1 MKFSGIV
8 GFWEDEQ
15 EVKPGVWRPKI
26 VEKKYVGDVLR
37 NIRSFQ
43 QTQDSQTDEFNVNN
57 RISILADLYARQ
69 NWSSIKYVE
78 WNGVKWRVRNVEINY
93 PRITLEIGG
102 FYHGE
107 TEVGTS

>member
-1 MKFSGIV
+1 MKFSGTV
-8 GFWEDEQ
+8 GFWEGEQ
-15 EVKPGVWRPKI
+15 EEKPGVWRPKI

-37 NIRSFQ
+37 NTRSFQ

-78 WNGVKWRVRNVEINY
+78 WNGVKWHVRNVEINY

>member
-8 GFWEDEQ
+8 GFWEGEQ

-37 NIRSFQ
+37 NTRSFQ
-43 QTQDSQTDEFNVNN
+43 QNPDSQTDEFNVNN
-57 RISILADLYARQ
+57 RIRILADLYARQ

-78 WNGVKWRVRNVEINY
+78 WNGVKWRVRNVEIDY

-107 TEVGTS
+107 AEIGTS